1 MYLSRLVLN
10 PRHPLAR
17 RDLGNPYDMHATLLW
32 LYEDPKAAR
41 PLWRSESAR
50 PPTVLLQSLV
60 RPDFSRLDKR
70 DGFAGY
76 FAQAPETKPYELPRR
91 LHEGQ
96 VLRFR
101 LEANPTVTRGGRRH
115 GLRRVEEQLLWLRRQ
130 AEKAGFSVLGATVS
144 RTERWSVRKRG
155 QEQAIV
161 LWVAR
166 FDGVLQVRDPDRLR
180 EAIQKGIGHGKAF
193 GLGLLS
199 VAPVR

>member
-17 RDLGNPYDMHATLLW
+17 RDFSNPYAMHATLSW
-32 LYEDPKAAR
+32 LFEDPKAAR
-41 PLWRSESAR
+41 PLWRLESTR
-50 PPTVLLQSLV
+50 PPTVLLQSLM
-60 RPDFSRLDKR
+60 RPDFSRLDTR

-76 FAQAPETKPYELPRR
+76 FAQAPETKPQELAVR
-91 LHEGQ
+91 LREGQ

-101 LEANPTVTRGGRRH
+101 LEANPTVTRGGKRH
-115 GLRRVEEQLLWLRRQ
+115 GLRRIEEQLLWLHRQ
-130 AEKAGFSVLGATVS
+130 AEKAGFAVLGANVT
-144 RTERWSVRKRG
+144 RTERRSFPKRG

-166 FDGVLQVRDPDRLR
+166 FDGVLQVRDPGKLR
-180 EAIQKGIGHGKAF
+180 NAIQEGIGHGKAL

-199 VAPVR
+199 VALMR